1 MGSPNVSKI
10 LVIGATG
17 YIGRHLVEASVKLGH
32 PTFALARPIT
42 SSHSTEKIN
51 LIQSFKN
58 NGVNVLLG
66 DLNDHKWLVDAI
78 KKVDVVFSVFGHE
91 PCIQLEEQTHIISAI
106 KKAGNIK
113 RYFPSEFGFDV
124 DRLHILE
131 PAKSVLAIK
140 VKIREAIRKEGIP
153 FTIVSCNFCFTYFL
167 SRLGQVEE
175 TTIPNDR
182 IFILGDGNT
191 KVTKASGNIYISLIH
206 YFGLT
211 MLHLA
216 AVIFVGE
223 HDIATYAI
231 KAAEDERTL
240 NKILYMRPP
249 ANIYS
254 HNELISLWEK
264 KKNITLKR
272 IYVAEEEVLTK
283 INESPQPFPF
293 FYAIAH
299 AGFIKGETT
308 NFDIDPTVGVEASQ
322 LYPDV
327 NYTTVENF
335 MDQFM

>member
-17 YIGRHLVEASVKLGH
+17 YLGRHLVQASIKLGH

-42 SSHSTEKIN
+42 SSHNIEKIN

-58 NGVNVLLG
+58 DGVNVLFG
-66 DLNDHKWLVDAI
+66 DLNDHDWLVNLI
-78 KKVDVVFSVFGHE
+78 KKVDVVFSVLGHE
-91 PCIQLEEQTHIISAI
+91 PSIQLEEQTRIISAI
-106 KKAGNIK
+106 KEAGNIK

-124 DRLHILE
+124 DRLQILE

-153 FTIVSCNFCFTYFL
+153 FTFVSSNFCCSYFL
-167 SRLGQVEE
+167 SRLGQVEAAG
-175 TTIPNDR
+175 IPTDTV
-182 IFILGDGNT
+182 FILGDGNT
-191 KVTKASGNIYISLIH
+191 KV
-206 YFGLT
+206 
-211 MLHLA
+211 
-216 AVIFVGE
+216 IFVDE

-272 IYVAEEEVLTK
+272 IYVAEEEVLRK

-308 NFDIDPTVGVEASQ
+308 NFDIDPTVGIEASQ

-335 MDQFM
+335 MDQFL

>member
-1 MGSPNVSKI
+1 MGSTSMAKI

-17 YIGRHLVEASVKLGH
+17 YIGRHLIQASIKLGH
-32 PTFALARPIT
+32 PTFALVRPIT
-42 SSHSTEKIN
+42 ASHNTEKIN

-58 NGVNVLLG
+58 NGVNVL
-66 DLNDHKWLVDAI
+66 
-78 KKVDVVFSVFGHE
+78 F
-91 PCIQLEEQTHIISAI
+91 
-106 KKAGNIK
+106 

-124 DRLHILE
+124 DRVQVLE
-131 PAKSVLAIK
+131 PAKSVLAMK

-153 FTIVSCNFCFTYFL
+153 FTFVSCNFCFTYFL

-191 KVTKASGNIYISLIH
+191 KV
-206 YFGLT
+206 
-211 MLHLA
+211 
-216 AVIFVGE
+216 VFVDE
-223 HDIATYAI
+223 HDISTYAI
-231 KAAEDERTL
+231 KVAKDERTL
-240 NKILYMRPP
+240 NKVLYIRPP

-264 KKNITLKR
+264 KKNITLER
-272 IYVAEEEVLTK
+272 IYVAEEEVLKK
-283 INESPQPFPF
+283 INESPKPLPF

-327 NYTTVENF
+327 KYTTVENF
-335 MDQFM
+335 MDQFL

>member
-1 MGSPNVSKI
+1 MGSPNVAKNKI

-17 YIGRHLVEASVKLGH
+17 YIGRHLVEASIKLRH
-32 PTFALARPIT
+32 PTFALVRPIT
-42 SSHSTEKIN
+42 SSQNTEKIN
-51 LIQSFKN
+51 LIQSFRN
-58 NGVNVLLG
+58 NGVNVL
-66 DLNDHKWLVDAI
+66 V
-78 KKVDVVFSVFGHE
+78 
-91 PCIQLEEQTHIISAI
+91 
-106 KKAGNIK
+106 

-124 DRLHILE
+124 DRVQVLE
-131 PAKSVLAIK
+131 PAKSVLAI
-140 VKIREAIRKEGIP
+140 RKEGIP
-153 FTIVSCNFCFTYFL
+153 FTFVSCNFCFTYFL

-191 KVTKASGNIYISLIH
+191 KV
-206 YFGLT
+206 
-211 MLHLA
+211 
-216 AVIFVGE
+216 IFVDE

-272 IYVAEEEVLTK
+272 MYVAEEEVLTK

-308 NFDIDPTVGVEASQ
+308 NFYIDPTVGVEASQ

-335 MDQFM
+335 MDQFL